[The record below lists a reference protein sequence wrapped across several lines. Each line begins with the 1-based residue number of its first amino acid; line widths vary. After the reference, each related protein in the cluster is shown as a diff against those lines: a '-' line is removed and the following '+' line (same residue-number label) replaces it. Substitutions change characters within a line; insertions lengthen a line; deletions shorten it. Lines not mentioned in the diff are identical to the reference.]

1 MAILYP
7 HLNIHVLYPFVTCG
21 LSTALPGPG
30 YMFRFAPFSSC
41 FSTRSFPAIYPTSHD
56 ANRCE
61 LELSPGKAKGRGPN
75 GMAMVRARTRLRCG
89 REREREATED
99 GLGGRGFMVCSCSK
113 SAIKCMS
120 GSGWMGWEW
129 GAQLGQGANKIS
141 GFFLLRT
148 NLHFFRPAFCYDL
161 LKMKE
166 NASVAAFIDIL
177 VWCQLDGCDQAD
189 G

>member
-7 HLNIHVLYPFVTCG
+7 HLNIHVLYPFVTCC

-148 NLHFFRPAFCYDL
+148 NLHFFRACFL
-161 LKMKE
+161 LLSSE
-166 NASVAAFIDIL
+166 NEGECISRSIHRYPCL
-177 VWCQLDGCDQAD
+177 VPVGWM
-189 G
+189 